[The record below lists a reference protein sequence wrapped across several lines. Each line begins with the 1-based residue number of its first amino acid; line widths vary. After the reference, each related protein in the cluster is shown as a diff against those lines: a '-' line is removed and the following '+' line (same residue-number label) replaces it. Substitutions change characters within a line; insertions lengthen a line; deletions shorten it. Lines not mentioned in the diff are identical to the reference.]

1 MPGRA
6 AGGNAGRIRHEYGY
20 FCAAVRSQPGL
31 AGRSLAFT
39 RCGPARQQGHCR
51 RVPSHTALPEI
62 RSSATDIEAYV
73 ARYLAL
79 AERIEVD
86 ETALA
91 IPECRD
97 PKDRPFLALALAGRA
112 DVLVT
117 GDGDLLSLIQAVP
130 FQIETPAQY
139 AKWF

>member
-1 MPGRA
+1 MRVVFDT
-6 AGGNAGRIRHEYGY
+6 NT
-20 FCAAVRSQPGL
+20 AVSALLFGH
-31 AGRSLAFT
+31 SLAWLVDHW
-39 RCGPARQQGHCR
+39 RLRI
-51 RVPSHTALPEI
+51 ALPLVSRTTADEFL
-62 RSSATDIEAYV
+62 RTLHYRKFGLSAADIEAYV

-86 ETALA
+86 ETTLI

-117 GDGDLLSLIQAVP
+117 GDDDLLSVTGALP
-130 FQIETPAQY
+130 FQIETPAEY
-139 AKWF
+139 ANRF

>member
-1 MPGRA
+1 MRVVFDTNTA
-6 AGGNAGRIRHEYGY
+6 ISALL
-20 FCAAVRSQPGL
+20 F
-31 AGRSLAFT
+31 GRSLAWLVDHW
-39 RCGPARQQGHCR
+39 RS
-51 RVPSHTALPEI
+51 RVAVPLVSRATADEFLRTLHYPKFGL
-62 RSSATDIEAYV
+62 SATDIEAYV

-117 GDGDLLSLIQAVP
+117 GDSDLLSLIQAVP